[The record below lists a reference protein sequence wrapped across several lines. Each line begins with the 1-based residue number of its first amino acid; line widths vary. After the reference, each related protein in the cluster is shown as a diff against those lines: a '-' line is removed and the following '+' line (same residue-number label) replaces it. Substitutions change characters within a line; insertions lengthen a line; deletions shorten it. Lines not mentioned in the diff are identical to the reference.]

1 MAKRRRKKGAPVAD
15 SVSVCEGR
23 DCDVKLHPVKATAPY
38 AGFHYTSP
46 PAQPRLTREQKKRDV
61 GCVEQKRVRFCF
73 PIHRPN
79 NKKGVGNKCYE
90 TRAEAERQHSAAGKK
105 VRGEVAEKAEMRFTG
120 YLKNGSYDTRCKESI
135 GKPCSDRASCPVQ
148 LVWVD
153 GKPNLRFCNEQGEPG
168 NLVGVTDPAQATA
181 YAKDACKD
189 WPNKVKAVN
198 TWPDE
203 FWKKKAPQVIRDAKR
218 SWPKGG
224 PAGGGRKGLGDAP
237 PPLLEGSEP
246 PLLEDS
252 EPPTR
257 SLVESAIPALVD
269 SALPALALGLGGMEA
284 EIAEPTISDDYSPP
298 GDYEPSIEPPEP
310 FDHDHGGWGSDNII
324 KGVTVGV
331 MALVAWT
338 KYFKPMLAG
347 AKK

>member
-1 MAKRRRKKGAPVAD
+1 MAKRRPKKGSPAAVD
-15 SVSVCEGR
+15 SVSVCAGR
-23 DCDVKLHPVKATAPY
+23 ECDASLSPVVATTPY
-38 AGFHYTSP
+38 EGFHYTTP
-46 PAQPRLTREQKKRDV
+46 TAQPRLERQKKRDA
-61 GCVEQKRVRFCF
+61 GCVEEERVRFCF
-73 PIHRPN
+73 PIHRPT
-79 NKKGVGNKCYE
+79 NKSGVGNKCYA
-90 TRAEAERQHSAAGKK
+90 TQAEAKRQHATAGKEA
-105 VRGEVAEKAEMRFTG
+105 RGAVAEKADTRFTG
-120 YLKNGSYDTRCKESI
+120 YLEDGSYDTRCKESI
-135 GKPCSDRASCPVQ
+135 GKPCSDRVSCPVQ

-198 TWPDE
+198 TWPDK
-203 FWKKKAPQVIRDAKR
+203 FWENKAPQVIKDAKR

-224 PAGGGRKGLGDAP
+224 PGGKGRKGLGDAP

-246 PLLEDS
+246 P
-252 EPPTR
+252 TR
-257 SLVESAIPALVD
+257 SLVESAIPTLVD

-331 MALVAWT
+331 VALVAWT
-338 KYFKPMLAG
+338 KYLKPMLAG